1 MAGNKTGV
9 GWPTP
14 SRPWEAEPGLC
25 WAKGRKE
32 LSSACRSFGGDP
44 AGALHIVAAC

>member
-9 GWPTP
+9 GWPRLAR
-14 SRPWEAEPGLC
+14 SWEAEPGLC
-25 WAKGRKE
+25 WAERRKE

-44 AGALHIVAAC
+44 AGALHVVVAC